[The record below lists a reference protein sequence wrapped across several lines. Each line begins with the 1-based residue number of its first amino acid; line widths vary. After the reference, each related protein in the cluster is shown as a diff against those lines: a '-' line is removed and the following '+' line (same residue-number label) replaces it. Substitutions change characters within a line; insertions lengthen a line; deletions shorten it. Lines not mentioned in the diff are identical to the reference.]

1 MDGFLSDPGGW
12 IKEQLTNFLDY
23 IVDWLVDVLFAPL
36 LESFLNTGTSIYNAM
51 LNGALDIM
59 TKSPDQWNTGGWDF
73 IAGEVNIIFVAFGS
87 SLVAIFFL
95 IGMCSE
101 SIDIKNEIRLES
113 IITSLLKLCVAEFF
127 VINSLNI
134 VTTMFGFITDLT
146 TFTKDD
152 TGKTI
157 DFSISV
163 DVTKA
168 DLKGLSWGPT
178 ILTVLLAF
186 VCMIALIA
194 SGAII
199 TYTAYM
205 RFFKILLL
213 VPYGAIASSTL
224 AGNHMLSNSAVA
236 FWKYAISTVFEGITM
251 ILALSLFSRIEES
264 GGLSFVDASALSGEL
279 ALAGEL
285 IDKTLLALL
294 CLGVIKGAGALTQKV
309 LGL

>member
-51 LNGALDIM
+51 LNRALDIM
-59 TKSPDQWNTGGWDF
+59 TKSPDQWNSGGWEF
-73 IAGEVNIIFVAFGS
+73 IANEVNIIFVAFGS
-87 SLVAIFFL
+87 ALVAVFFL
-95 IGMCSE
+95 IGLCSE

-113 IITSLLKLCVAEFF
+113 IITSFLKLSIAEFV
-127 VINSLNI
+127 VINSLKI
-134 VTTMFGFITDLT
+134 VTTLFGFITELT
-146 TFTKDD
+146 TFRTNL
-152 TGKTI
+152 T
-157 DFSISV
+157 FEISV
-163 DVTKA
+163 DVTRA
-168 DLKGLSWGPT
+168 DLKGMSWGPT

-213 VPYGAIASSTL
+213 IPYGAIASSTL

-251 ILALSLFSRIEES
+251 ILALSLFSKIEAS

-279 ALAGEL
+279 VLAGEL